1 MGTEAALYRLLAW
14 LSPAFPVGAFAYSHG
29 LEWAVESG
37 AVDDAATLRDWIGDL
52 VTQGSARNDSI
63 LVAEAWRAARDP
75 ARLTEVHE
83 LALALAPSRERLLES
98 ASQGA
103 AFVTAIRTAWPCD
116 ALTSFDGDVAYP
128 VALGAA
134 AAGHDLPLAPTLEH
148 FLLAFVANLVSA
160 GVRLGV
166 IGQTDGQR
174 ITAALLPSVRATARL
189 AQDSTLDDLGSASL
203 ASDLASMQHETQYS
217 RLFRS

>member
-1 MGTEAALYRLLAW
+1 MRKLKRTTMRTITGTTTTTRPAGTTTVTTITATSMADAGLLPLSIW

-103 AFVTAIRTAWPCD
+103 AFVTAIRTAWPC
-116 ALTSFDGDVAYP
+116 
-128 VALGAA
+128 
-134 AAGHDLPLAPTLEH
+134 
-148 FLLAFVANLVSA
+148 
-160 GVRLGV
+160 
-166 IGQTDGQR
+166 
-174 ITAALLPSVRATARL
+174 
-189 AQDSTLDDLGSASL
+189 
-203 ASDLASMQHETQYS
+203 
-217 RLFRS
+217 